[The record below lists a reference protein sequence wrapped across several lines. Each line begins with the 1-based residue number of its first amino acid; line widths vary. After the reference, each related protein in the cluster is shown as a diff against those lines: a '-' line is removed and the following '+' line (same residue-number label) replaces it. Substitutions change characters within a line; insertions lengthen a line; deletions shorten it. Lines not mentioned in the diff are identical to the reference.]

1 MLTKKTKKGSRFGE
15 EKLWPTTDLVKN
27 WDKKNQGQ
35 CRKIVLKNKK

>member
-27 WDKKNQGQ
+27 WEKKIKGSVE
-35 CRKIVLKNKK
+35 K